1 MTAKNVLFLCTHNS
15 ARSILSEAILNAKG
29 GDRYKA
35 YSAGSAPK
43 TAPNPDG
50 LALLKE
56 RGHPTDALTSKS
68 WDVFAEPGAP
78 VLDIIITV
86 CDNAKGEVCPI
97 WPGHPVAA
105 HWGIED
111 PSAAADPAARKAGF
125 VEAYRQLE
133 VRIDALVALPDGLS
147 DKEMKQAL
155 NRIGAE
161 SEGATETAKAVSA

>member
-1 MTAKNVLFLCTHNS
+1 MKNVLFLCTHNS

-29 GDRYKA
+29 GDRYRG

-43 TAPNPDG
+43 TAPNPTG
-50 LALLKE
+50 LELLKD
-56 RGHPTDALTSKS
+56 RGHPVDQLTSKS
-68 WDVFAEPGAP
+68 WDVFAEQDAP
-78 VLDIIITV
+78 KLDIIITV
-86 CDNAKGEVCPI
+86 CDNAKGEVCPV

-111 PSAAADPAARKAGF
+111 PSAAADPEARKAGF

-133 VRIDALVALPDGLS
+133 ARIDALLALPDDLS
-147 DKEMKQAL
+147 DKELKQAL

-161 SEGATETAKAVSA
+161 SDGATETAKRAVSA

>member
-1 MTAKNVLFLCTHNS
+1 MKNVLFLCTHNS

-29 GDRYKA
+29 GGRYRA

-43 TAPNPDG
+43 TAPNPTG

-56 RGHPTDALTSKS
+56 RGHSVDDLNSKS
-68 WDVFAEPGAP
+68 WDVFAEPDAP
-78 VLDIIITV
+78 KLDVIITV

-111 PSAAADPAARKAGF
+111 PSAASDPSTRKAGF

-133 VRIDALVALPDGLS
+133 VRIDALLALPADLTDGEL
-147 DKEMKQAL
+147 KKAL
-155 NRIGAE
+155 NKIGAE
-161 SEGATETAKAVSA
+161 SDGATETAQKALSA